1 MEAYQFDTLGFWSSQ
16 FNNVLALLTFIV
28 WVKLFKY
35 ISFNK
40 TMSQLSSTLSRCS
53 KDIAGFGVM
62 FFIVF
67 FAFAQLGYLLFG
79 TQVKDYSS
87 FGNSVFTLLRLILGD
102 FDFHE
107 LEAANRVLGPIYFL
121 SYIFFVFFV
130 LMNMFLAI
138 INDSYAE
145 VKSEINDQDDFQIMD
160 YFKSHYQ
167 NLLTKLGKQREQIE
181 GIQAALKIEGK
192 KTLNFE
198 EVRKELKK
206 RNLTDPE
213 IEMLFAKYDLDC
225 NRELDEEELTKMFE
239 DLEGKKKELDKEI
252 ENEQKRPVSAMSTH
266 HFRNAH
272 EDMTKLTR
280 RVDRMEHT
288 LGVIAA
294 QIDAV
299 LAGKLITNKPEI
311 KVVKANEE

>member
-1 MEAYQFDTLGFWSSQ
+1 
-16 FNNVLALLTFIV
+16 
-28 WVKLFKY
+28 
-35 ISFNK
+35 
-40 TMSQLSSTLSRCS
+40 
-53 KDIAGFGVM
+53 
-62 FFIVF
+62 
-67 FAFAQLGYLLFG
+67 
-79 TQVKDYSS
+79 
-87 FGNSVFTLLRLILGD
+87 FTLLRLILGD
-102 FDFHE
+102 FNFHQ

-145 VKSEINDQDDFQIMD
+145 VKSELSDQDEFQIMD

-181 GIQAALKIEGK
+181 GIQAALQAKGK

-225 NRELDEEELTKMFE
+225 NRELDEDELKKMFE
-239 DLEGKKKELDKEI
+239 DLEGKKKEIDEEI
-252 ENEQKRPVSAMSTH
+252 AMEQKRPSSAVSVH
-266 HFRNAH
+266 HFKSTY
-272 EDMTKLTR
+272 EDIIKLTR

-288 LGVIAA
+288 LAVISA
-294 QIDAV
+294 QIDSV
-299 LAGKLITNKPEI
+299 LAGKLIVNKPDA
-311 KVVKANEE
+311 KVEKENEE